1 MFKKIFVGLLL
12 TILVAA
18 AATGI
23 YQYSQTA
30 SAQAGTT
37 QPGTGTTANLTAQ
50 SSGQGYRGGQANTT
64 EDLTGQNEIQPQA
77 QSQAQL
83 QEHVIPTG
91 GELSSAEAADLV
103 YMLEEEKLARDVYT
117 ALYSTWGLPVFQ
129 NIAASEQAHMD
140 AVQSL
145 VDGYGLEVPSLE
157 VAGTFNNLDL
167 QKLYTDLI
175 ARGSQS
181 IAEAIQVGGAIEE
194 IDILDL
200 QKSLAE
206 TDNADIQQVFNN
218 LLRGSENHLR
228 AFANNLMTQ
237 TGETYAPQYMTAEQY
252 QALVSAAGNGNG
264 AGGFGQQGGQGG
276 QNGRGGR
283 GGQGGQGIGGSQP

>member
-23 YQYSQTA
+23 YQYTQTA

-37 QPGTGTTANLTAQ
+37 QPETGTTANLAAQ
-50 SSGQGYRGGQANTT
+50 SSGQEYRGGQANTT
-64 EDLTGQNEIQPQA
+64 EDLTGQEELLPREQT
-77 QSQAQL
+77 
-83 QEHVIPTG
+83 QEHIIPSG

-140 AVQSL
+140 AVKSL
-145 VDGYGLEVPSLE
+145 VDGYDLEVPALE

-206 TDNADIQQVFNN
+206 TDNPDIQQVFNN
-218 LLRGSENHLR
+218 LLRGSQNHLR
-228 AFANNLMTQ
+228 AFANTLMTQ
-237 TGETYAPQYMTAEQY
+237 TGETYAPQYMNAEQY
-252 QALVSAAGNGNG
+252 QALASTAGSGNG
-264 AGGFGQQGGQGG
+264 AGGFGQQQGGQGG
-276 QNGRGGR
+276 QNGRGGQ